1 MAPQGTESA
10 KAGIDS
16 PKMAVSGQGE
26 PSSALRSVFGPL
38 SSGFSLVEVI
48 IAAGIFA
55 ASVTV
60 VLALLPSL
68 ARQGAASVDSLAA
81 QRLTD
86 ALKVE
91 LARQGAAGFDALAG
105 QVPVMSGPL
114 AGGLAFVADREA
126 TRLHSL
132 VWLPPPAEQLAEAE
146 QYFLVECWRFPDEPL
161 RFEPTKGFM
170 ALMVRVSWPHR
181 LPGAGAPVAIEARQ
195 EFLFTTA
202 INR

>member
-1 MAPQGTESA
+1 MKQRRTGTFA
-10 KAGIDS
+10 
-16 PKMAVSGQGE
+16 
-26 PSSALRSVFGPL
+26 
-38 SSGFSLVEVI
+38 FSLVEVI

-81 QRLTD
+81 QRLPD

-91 LARQGAAGFDALAG
+91 LQRLGTSGFDALAG
-105 QVPVMSGPL
+105 QVPMMNGPL
-114 AGGLAFVADREA
+114 ADGLAFVADREA

-132 VWLPPPAEQLAEAE
+132 TYLAPVAGPLPEGE

-161 RFEPTKGFM
+161 RFDSGKAFL
-170 ALMVRVSWPHR
+170 ALAVRVSWPHR
-181 LPGAGAPVAIEARQ
+181 VPGVTAVVPSESRHELV
-195 EFLFTTA
+195 FTLA
-202 INR
+202 LSR